1 MANYNLTNQTISSSF
16 QQLLQ
21 KDTDTG
27 SLVDGLGEKVD
38 GLTISGSTT
47 SDFFIGDGSQL
58 TNLPAGN
65 IPDGTVSGS
74 SQIILQDTTGD
85 LSGSRIDGQVASAL
99 SASHALHSDTTQD
112 VIINVK
118 NTSGVDLP
126 KGTPV
131 YATGVTGDNIN
142 IASASNDSSNTMP
155 AIAVLGEALTNNTSG
170 IGVVSGKIIGVN
182 TDGFTA
188 GRNIYVNTNGGYTQ
202 TKPTGTALIQ
212 NIGVVGKVN
221 VTDGEIV
228 VQGSGRSNDL
238 PNLTSGYIWKGD
250 EDGVPQEFSTSSI
263 AFTDKDNSFTGT
275 QNFVNISVSGTGS
288 FGVIESITGSAKI
301 IGDAFIILNNDLPTE
316 RYAGVV
322 VQDSGSGSPLTT
334 SSFQYDGQLDNW
346 FYEYSTD
353 GGATTDHGVA
363 LFGPE
368 YAVKGTPSYPTNN
381 TLQKGDGGHHL
392 LDSII
397 TDNGTEI
404 TVGGGVIVGSGNN
417 LEVEGGNI
425 LSPNGAIEGAEVAA
439 ANAFFDTI
447 QSNGAAQV
455 TISKNTQINGTLNT
469 TGSIVSSDSIE
480 ADGNIV
486 APNGAIEGNELAA
499 PNLFVD
505 TIQANNA
512 SQIGISNPINVSGN
526 LTASLQEGYVW
537 VGNNSGV
544 TTTVSTG
551 SFGGGGGGTTVT
563 NLSVVSSTAS
573 IDLSLGTK
581 FYIDLPNATTTE
593 IVITNRTDGD
603 SFSLLVSQSIAGT
616 GSISFGDDTIK
627 FAGGQPYQPTNLP
640 MAEDV
645 VSFEIFNKDD
655 GTDKYVYVSSVKN
668 LY

>member
-1 MANYNLTNQTISSSF
+1 M
-16 QQLLQ
+16 
-21 KDTDTG
+21 
-27 SLVDGLGEKVD
+27 
-38 GLTISGSTT
+38 
-47 SDFFIGDGSQL
+47 
-58 TNLPAGN
+58 
-65 IPDGTVSGS
+65 
-74 SQIILQDTTGD
+74 
-85 LSGSRIDGQVASAL
+85 
-99 SASHALHSDTTQD
+99 
-112 VIINVK
+112 
-118 NTSGVDLP
+118 
-126 KGTPV
+126 
-131 YATGVTGDNIN
+131 
-142 IASASNDSSNTMP
+142 
-155 AIAVLGEALTNNTSG
+155 
-170 IGVVSGKIIGVN
+170 
-182 TDGFTA
+182 
-188 GRNIYVNTNGGYTQ
+188 
-202 TKPTGTALIQ
+202 
-212 NIGVVGKVN
+212 
-221 VTDGEIV
+221 
-228 VQGSGRSNDL
+228 
-238 PNLTSGYIWKGD
+238 
-250 EDGVPQEFSTSSI
+250 
-263 AFTDKDNSFTGT
+263 
-275 QNFVNISVSGTGS
+275 
-288 FGVIESITGSAKI
+288 
-301 IGDAFIILNNDLPTE
+301 
-316 RYAGVV
+316 
-322 VQDSGSGSPLTT
+322 
-334 SSFQYDGQLDNW
+334 
-346 FYEYSTD
+346 
-353 GGATTDHGVA
+353 
-363 LFGPE
+363 
-368 YAVKGTPSYPTNN
+368 
-381 TLQKGDGGHHL
+381 
-392 LDSII
+392 
-397 TDNGTEI
+397 
-404 TVGGGVIVGSGNN
+404 IVGSGNN

-512 SQIGISNPINVSGN
+512 SEIGISNPINVSGN

>member
-85 LSGSRIDGQVASAL
+85 LSASRIDGTVAEAENAEHADAVQFPVIAKETLTKGDPVYVSGFNSGESKPEVLKADASDSSKMPVVGLAMVDASNNDHIFIAVAGNFSNVDTSTGLTTPAIGDTLYVAS
-99 SASHALHSDTTQD
+99 
-112 VIINVK
+112 
-118 NTSGVDLP
+118 G
-126 KGTPV
+126 
-131 YATGVTGDNIN
+131 
-142 IASASNDSSNTMP
+142 
-155 AIAVLGEALTNNTSG
+155 
-170 IGVVSGKIIGVN
+170 
-182 TDGFTA
+182 
-188 GRNIYVNTNGGYTQ
+188 GGYTNV
-202 TKPTGTALIQ
+202 KPTGTNLIQ
-212 NIGVVGKVN
+212 NIGVIGRVQQN
-221 VTDGEIV
+221 SGEIV
-228 VQGSGRSNDL
+228 VSAIQRSNDL

>member
-85 LSGSRIDGQVASAL
+85 LSASRIDGTVAEAENAEHADAVQFPVIAKETLTKGDPVYVSGFNNGESKPEVLKADASDSSKMPVVGLAMVDASNNDHIFIAVAGNFSNVDTSTGLTTPQVGQTLYVAS
-99 SASHALHSDTTQD
+99 
-112 VIINVK
+112 
-118 NTSGVDLP
+118 G
-126 KGTPV
+126 
-131 YATGVTGDNIN
+131 
-142 IASASNDSSNTMP
+142 
-155 AIAVLGEALTNNTSG
+155 
-170 IGVVSGKIIGVN
+170 
-182 TDGFTA
+182 
-188 GRNIYVNTNGGYTQ
+188 GGYTNV
-202 TKPTGTALIQ
+202 KPTGTNLIQ
-212 NIGVVGKVN
+212 NIGVIGRVQQN
-221 VTDGEIV
+221 SGEIV
-228 VQGSGRSNDL
+228 VSAIQRSNDL

-512 SQIGISNPINVSGN
+512 SEIGISNPINVSGN

>member
-1 MANYNLTNQTISSSF
+1 MPVVGLAMVDASNNDHIFIAVAGNFSNV
-16 QQLLQ
+16 
-21 KDTDTG
+21 DTST
-27 SLVDGLGEKVD
+27 
-38 GLTISGSTT
+38 GLTTPA
-47 SDFFIGDGSQL
+47 IGDTL
-58 TNLPAGN
+58 Y
-65 IPDGTVSGS
+65 
-74 SQIILQDTTGD
+74 
-85 LSGSRIDGQVASAL
+85 VAS
-99 SASHALHSDTTQD
+99 
-112 VIINVK
+112 
-118 NTSGVDLP
+118 G
-126 KGTPV
+126 
-131 YATGVTGDNIN
+131 
-142 IASASNDSSNTMP
+142 
-155 AIAVLGEALTNNTSG
+155 
-170 IGVVSGKIIGVN
+170 
-182 TDGFTA
+182 
-188 GRNIYVNTNGGYTQ
+188 GGYTNV
-202 TKPTGTALIQ
+202 KPTGTNLIQ
-212 NIGVVGKVN
+212 NIGVIGRVQQN
-221 VTDGEIV
+221 SGEIV
-228 VQGSGRSNDL
+228 VSAIQRSNDL

-439 ANAFFDTI
+439 NDAFFDTI